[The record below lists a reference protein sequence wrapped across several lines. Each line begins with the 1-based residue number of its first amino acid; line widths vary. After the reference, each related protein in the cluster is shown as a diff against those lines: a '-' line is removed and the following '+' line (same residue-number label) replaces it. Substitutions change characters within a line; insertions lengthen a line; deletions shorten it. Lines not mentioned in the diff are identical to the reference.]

1 VADEL
6 YLASTHAVAHLN
18 DMTPTYR
25 LNGENSMLGFEE
37 GHLCF
42 QGKRLKTLADE
53 LGTPFFLFSE
63 IQLRSN
69 YDALVQGLSQP
80 GRDVKIRYCAKTN
93 NEAELLSVLASCGS
107 GIMVSHPV
115 EAQLALQCGFD
126 PSMIS
131 YQRPFLLEEEV
142 REIMK
147 SGISFFHAYRRRD
160 LEVIEMVAS
169 DLNRK
174 VDISLR
180 LRNDPTG
187 YLPSPLVFFSR
198 RLGFQDSEILPA
210 VRQIRESNWLTPAA
224 INFYIGTQRSSPAA
238 YRPILRRVAR
248 LGARIQSEAGI
259 TLKEV
264 NCGGGIPSPSLR
276 RIHWTQPWR
285 DRGNSDEFSDSPA
298 LVHAFAQQ
306 LLREYLKA
314 TGEEGLQPPPAL
326 AIEPGRSIMGN
337 AAILVTRVRAVQ
349 GNWLFLDASQNYLGE
364 SRLLF
369 RREIL
374 PAVHPAASAQ
384 KHFHFSGNT
393 LNTMDCIGLRQKF
406 GPVDAGDVVVLC
418 DAGAYSLS
426 RAQHC
431 GGLTPAVYLL
441 QANGDLRKIRRAE
454 TISDL
459 TSPAIHDK
467 ETGRSVR

>member
-1 VADEL
+1 
-6 YLASTHAVAHLN
+6 
-18 DMTPTYR
+18 
-25 LNGENSMLGFEE
+25 MLGFEE
-37 GHLCF
+37 GYLCF
-42 QGKRLKTLADE
+42 QGKILKTLADE
-53 LGTPFFLFSE
+53 LETPFFLFSE

-69 YDALVQGLSQP
+69 YDALAQGLSQP
-80 GRDVKIRYCAKTN
+80 GRNVKIRYCAKTN

-107 GIMVSHPV
+107 GIMTSHPV
-115 EAQLALQCGFD
+115 EAQLAIQCGFD
-126 PSMIS
+126 PCVIS
-131 YQRPFLLEEEV
+131 YQRPFLLEGEV

-147 SGISFFHAYRRRD
+147 SGISHFHAYRRRD

-169 DLNRK
+169 GLNRQ
-174 VDISLR
+174 VDVSLR
-180 LRNDPTG
+180 LRNEATG

-210 VRQIRESNWLTPAA
+210 VRQIRNSHWLTPAA

-248 LGARIQSEAGI
+248 LCARVQSDEGI

-285 DRGNSDEFSDSPA
+285 NRGNIDEFSDSPE
-298 LVHAFAQQ
+298 LVHVFAQQ
-306 LLREYLKA
+306 LLQEYLKA
-314 TGEEGLQPPPAL
+314 TREEGLQPPPAL

-337 AAILVTRVRAVQ
+337 AGILVTRVRAVQ

-374 PAVHPAASAQ
+374 PAANLPTSTQ
-384 KHFHFSGNT
+384 KYFHFSGNT
-393 LNTMDCIGLRQKF
+393 LNTMDYIGLCEKF

-431 GGLTPAVYLL
+431 GGVTPAVYLL
-441 QANGDLRKIRRAE
+441 QANGDLREIRRAE
-454 TISDL
+454 TIADL
-459 TSPAIHDK
+459 TSPAIHPT
-467 ETGRSVR
+467 ETGRGVQ